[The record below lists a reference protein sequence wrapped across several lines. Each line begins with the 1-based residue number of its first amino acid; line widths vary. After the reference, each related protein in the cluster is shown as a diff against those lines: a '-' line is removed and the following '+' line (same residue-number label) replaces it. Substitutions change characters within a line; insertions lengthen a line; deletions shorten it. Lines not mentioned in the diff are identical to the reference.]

1 MFEVA
6 LIAAGVCAPDTLVSL
21 PYVEFAVEGDGRQ
34 YVEDEGEVSTT
45 EDGKYPV
52 VGGHCVSIG

>member
-1 MFEVA
+1 
-6 LIAAGVCAPDTLVSL
+6 
-21 PYVEFAVEGDGRQ
+21 VEGDGRQ
-34 YVEDEGEVSTT
+34 YVEDEGEDSTIE